1 MRTSSFEINLSVR
14 SRKASLMPVADH
26 LISLCLRIF
35 LGNLSLYHPR
45 NALAVLRGPPTVN
58 DPITKYFSWSFLVN
72 CPLSS
77 RKIYIILCAKFFHI
91 AGNLRFKLIA
101 FFERAFEL
109 RRELF
114 YFFLKRHA
122 VIYFVGKSDIATGGE
137 HEARFGD
144 VLRLH
149 RFAETGGVFIF
160 RRAFLSAPRAHGV
173 CNFPDVLVGESYLLA
188 RNLLK
193 LLARIYEKRPPGAI
207 AKAVPIFVLCDK
219 PKGHWKPDIV
229 EKLWWTGDYPIHE
242 VIFNDFL
249 ANLSFTPADCKR
261 TIRHHESRHA
271 VGGEVMNEVLNPSEV
286 CV

>member
-35 LGNLSLYHPR
+35 LGNLSLYQPR

-149 RFAETGGVFIF
+149 RFAETGGFFIF
-160 RRAFLSAPRAHGV
+160 RRALFSAPGTHCVGD
-173 CNFPDVLVGESYLLA
+173 FSDVVVGEGHLLA
-188 RNLLK
+188 RDLLK
-193 LLARIYEKRPPGAI
+193 LLARIYEKRLSGTL
-207 AKAVPIFVLCDK
+207 AKAVAVLVFRDK
-219 PKGHWKPDIV
+219 PKRHGKPDIV
-229 EKLWWTGDYPIHE
+229 EKLRRAGDNHIHE
-242 VIFNDFL
+242 VIFNYFL
-249 ANLSFTPADCKR
+249 ANLSLAPADCER
-261 TIRHHESRHA
+261 AIRHHEPRHA
-271 VGGEVMNEVLNPSEV
+271 VGSEVMNEVLNPSEV